1 MEDTMSS
8 YSFSHQFYQRWTCAP
23 EPIRAA
29 ITQELKDIT
38 TLLQTETPF
47 ESFVFSTH
55 DLDAHLDNL
64 YENHDAE
71 QAIAKAI
78 ADKQAQARA
87 TAEKERLEEQQKIQ
101 AAEEAKRKAEAKI
114 EQETRLREEAEA
126 AQQAP
131 QKNEPLAA
139 DKNSSDKN
147 NLDAKT
153 SITHANDTSK
163 VTAPSVDNVDKVDK
177 VDNSADSNAAKAQ
190 PTEPSNAVKADV
202 NNNSNASSEN
212 KTVSEHANVIS
223 GNAIS
228 DSHIANDKRIKEDSS
243 IKTIN
248 DKASAAIKLALKGA
262 KLNTTHQELI
272 RELEM
277 QIDDYLSE
285 QMMLMSENLKSWLRA
300 EMTQNLSEDKVE
312 TNIESQKN

>member
-114 EQETRLREEAEA
+114 EEETRLREEAEA

-153 SITHANDTSK
+153 AITHANDTSK
-163 VTAPSVDNVDKVDK
+163 LKAPSVDKV
-177 VDNSADSNAAKAQ
+177 VNSADSNAAKAQ
-190 PTEPSNAVKADV
+190 PTEPSNAVKTDV
-202 NNNSNASSEN
+202 NNDSSASSEN
-212 KTVSEHANVIS
+212 KTVSEHANTIS

-243 IKTIN
+243 IKAVN
-248 DKASAAIKLALKGA
+248 DKASAAIKLALKDA

-312 TNIESQKN
+312 TNKES